1 MLNYNHLRYFW
12 HVARIGHLTRAAEEL
27 NISQSALSTQIHK
40 LEGQVGQ
47 ALFVREGRGLALTE
61 AGRIALEY
69 ANGIFP
75 AGREMIERLR
85 GASVTARAVLRVGA
99 LSTLSRNF
107 QLGFLRPVF
116 TDPDVEVV
124 VRSGSLTELLPA
136 LNEHQLDVVLVNQVP
151 LRDRETPW
159 TARLLDEQDV
169 SLIGSPER
177 LAGRTDYA
185 QLLAEEPLVLPT
197 AETGFRNAFDV
208 LTERLGITPRVV
220 AEVADM
226 AMLRLMARENI
237 GLAVLPGVVVRDELA
252 SGRLV
257 EVARLPGIT
266 ESFFAIVSKRRFP
279 NPVLDQLIS
288 PDG

>member
-40 LEGQVGQ
+40 LEDQVGQ

-75 AGREMIERLR
+75 AGRE
-85 GASVTARAVLRVGA
+85 
-99 LSTLSRNF
+99 STLSRNF

-124 VRSGSLTELLPA
+124 VRSGSLAELLPA

-257 EVARLPGIT
+257 EFARLPGIT

-279 NPVLDQLIS
+279 NPVLDQLIGR
-288 PDG
+288 DG